1 MHAESLIFD
10 VDGTLWNS
18 VDLVVKGWNLA
29 LEEAG
34 LAPTCTAEGIRPLF
48 GKTMD
53 EIARAFLPDQAP
65 KRRQE
70 IMDSCMVW
78 EERVMQADPCDIFY
92 PGVRHGLEALAQRH
106 RLFIVSNCQRGYIEL
121 LLEKGNLGT
130 WIRDHACFG
139 ETGLCKGE
147 TIRLLMKR
155 NEIRSAAYIGDT
167 QGDREAAWRASRLSG
182 RPMASADRRPGMPG
196 WRPFR
201 NWSSSSD
208 RERRD
213 GNEKRHRP

>member
-78 EERVMQADPCDIFY
+78 EERVMAGGSLRYFLPR
-92 PGVRHGLEALAQRH
+92 GAGRVWEALAQRH
-106 RLFIVSNCQRGYIEL
+106 RLFYCQQLSEGIYRAPSGKRKFGNLDSGPCLLRRNRPVQRG
-121 LLEKGNLGT
+121 
-130 WIRDHACFG
+130 DHSPF
-139 ETGLCKGE
+139 
-147 TIRLLMKR
+147 
-155 NEIRSAAYIGDT
+155 D
-167 QGDREAAWRASRLSG
+167 EAQ
-182 RPMASADRRPGMPG
+182 
-196 WRPFR
+196 
-201 NWSSSSD
+201 
-208 RERRD
+208 
-213 GNEKRHRP
+213 

>member
-34 LAPTCTAEGIRPLF
+34 LAPTCMAEGIRPLF

-121 LLEKGNLGT
+121 LLEKRNLGT

-167 QGDREAAWRASRLSG
+167 QGDREAACLAGIPFVWAAYGFG
-182 RPMASADRRPGMPG
+182 RPEAWDARVETFSQLEQL
-196 WRPFR
+196 F
-201 NWSSSSD
+201 
-208 RERRD
+208 
-213 GNEKRHRP
+213 

>member
-53 EIARAFLPDQAP
+53 ESARAFLPDQAP

-92 PGVRHGLEALAQRH
+92 PGVRQGLEALAQRH

-167 QGDREAAWRASRLSG
+167 QGDREAACLAGIPFVWAAYGFG
-182 RPMASADRRPGMPG
+182 RPEAWDARVETFSQLEQL
-196 WRPFR
+196 F
-201 NWSSSSD
+201 
-208 RERRD
+208 
-213 GNEKRHRP
+213 